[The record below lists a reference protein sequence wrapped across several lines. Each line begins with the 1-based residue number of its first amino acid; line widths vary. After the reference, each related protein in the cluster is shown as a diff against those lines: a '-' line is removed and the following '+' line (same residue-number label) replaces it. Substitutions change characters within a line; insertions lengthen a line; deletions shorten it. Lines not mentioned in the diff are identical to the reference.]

1 MTFGD
6 EKMRI
11 DQTKANYW
19 RLKVKFSQICS
30 MKSIGSGWENLNIQL
45 ALKGLR
51 VLFLI
56 FGTEKL
62 VLIVFTFGIKKL

>member
-11 DQTKANYW
+11 DQTKPTTA

-30 MKSIGSGWENLNIQL
+30 MKSMGSGWENLKIQL
-45 ALKGLR
+45 ALKGLNR
-51 VLFLI
+51 VGL
-56 FGTEKL
+56 K
-62 VLIVFTFGIKKL
+62 